1 MLNISFKDK
10 SILDYKIQ
18 DREKHSS
25 TIDFNL
31 KEDKDYK
38 LFNDIKDIQSYSKEL
53 RANGW
58 KYRIGY

>member
-31 KEDKDYK
+31 KEDKNYK
-38 LFNDIKDIQSYSKEL
+38 LFNDIEDIQSYSKEL
-53 RANGW
+53 RENGW
-58 KYRIGY
+58 K